1 MSQPQRIT
9 IPTADATALGGF
21 LWRHPP
27 RARDGVAQPAGAARG
42 GHGCGRDAGPGLVII
57 NAATSVRCRY
67 YSRFAEYLH
76 GHGFDVLTY
85 DYRGIGESRPASMRG
100 FQASWMDWGQ
110 KDFEAV
116 LTYARR
122 EFPGQ
127 PVDVAAHSIGG
138 FVTGLAPSSHR
149 LRRIFT
155 MGAQYAYWRDYAPER
170 RLRMLAKWHL
180 AMPVLTACLGYF
192 PGRRLGWLED
202 TPRGVVRDWSFMGP
216 RFEARGAPADGTDP
230 RVATMAAVTAPILA
244 LSVTDDE
251 FGTEAA
257 IDRLLAY
264 YSGSARTH
272 LRLSPASMGLA
283 SIGHFAFFH
292 ERFRDTLWPI
302 ALGWLTRGQW
312 APLPA
317 TPIRCDCAASLSGS
331 PSICA

>member
-27 RARDGVAQPAGAARG
+27 RARDGVAEPAGAARG
-42 GHGCGRDAGPGLVII
+42 GHGCGRDGGPGLVII

-138 FVTGLAPSSHR
+138 FVTGLAPSSHC

-180 AMPVLTACLGYF
+180 AMLVLTACLGYF
-192 PGRRLGWLED
+192 RPAAGLAGGRRAAWCA
-202 TPRGVVRDWSFMGP
+202 TGVSWGRAS
-216 RFEARGAPADGTDP
+216 RRAARRP
-230 RVATMAAVTAPILA
+230 TARIRA
-244 LSVTDDE
+244 
-251 FGTEAA
+251 
-257 IDRLLAY
+257 
-264 YSGSARTH
+264 
-272 LRLSPASMGLA
+272 
-283 SIGHFAFFH
+283 
-292 ERFRDTLWPI
+292 WPP
-302 ALGWLTRGQW
+302 WR
-312 APLPA
+312 
-317 TPIRCDCAASLSGS
+317 R
-331 PSICA
+331 

>member
-27 RARDGVAQPAGAARG
+27 RAGRRG
-42 GHGCGRDAGPGLVII
+42 GTRRRRARWPRLRQGRRTGPVII

-155 MGAQYAYWRDYAPER
+155 MGRSTPTGATTR
-170 RLRMLAKWHL
+170 RNAGC
-180 AMPVLTACLGYF
+180 ACW
-192 PGRRLGWLED
+192 PN
-202 TPRGVVRDWSFMGP
+202 
-216 RFEARGAPADGTDP
+216 GT
-230 RVATMAAVTAPILA
+230 
-244 LSVTDDE
+244 
-251 FGTEAA
+251 
-257 IDRLLAY
+257 
-264 YSGSARTH
+264 
-272 LRLSPASMGLA
+272 
-283 SIGHFAFFH
+283 
-292 ERFRDTLWPI
+292 WPC
-302 ALGWLTRGQW
+302 R
-312 APLPA
+312 
-317 TPIRCDCAASLSGS
+317 S
-331 PSICA
+331 

>member
-1 MSQPQRIT
+1 
-9 IPTADATALGGF
+9 
-21 LWRHPP
+21 
-27 RARDGVAQPAGAARG
+27 
-42 GHGCGRDAGPGLVII
+42 
-57 NAATSVRCRY
+57 
-67 YSRFAEYLH
+67 
-76 GHGFDVLTY
+76 
-85 DYRGIGESRPASMRG
+85 
-100 FQASWMDWGQ
+100 
-110 KDFEAV
+110 
-116 LTYARR
+116 
-122 EFPGQ
+122 
-127 PVDVAAHSIGG
+127 
-138 FVTGLAPSSHR
+138 
-149 LRRIFT
+149 
-155 MGAQYAYWRDYAPER
+155 
-170 RLRMLAKWHL
+170 MLAKWHL

-192 PGRRLGWLED
+192 GRRLGWLED

-264 YSGSARTH
+264 YTGSARTH

>member
-9 IPTADATALGGF
+9 IATADATALGGF
-21 LWRHPP
+21 SRHPP
-27 RARDGVAQPAGAARG
+27 RARDGGAEHADAGRG
-42 GHGCGRDAGPGLVII
+42 GHGGGGDGGPGLVII

-155 MGAQYAYWRDYAPER
+155 MGRSTPTGATTR
-170 RLRMLAKWHL
+170 RNAGC
-180 AMPVLTACLGYF
+180 ACW
-192 PGRRLGWLED
+192 PN
-202 TPRGVVRDWSFMGP
+202 
-216 RFEARGAPADGTDP
+216 GT
-230 RVATMAAVTAPILA
+230 
-244 LSVTDDE
+244 
-251 FGTEAA
+251 
-257 IDRLLAY
+257 
-264 YSGSARTH
+264 
-272 LRLSPASMGLA
+272 
-283 SIGHFAFFH
+283 
-292 ERFRDTLWPI
+292 WPC
-302 ALGWLTRGQW
+302 R
-312 APLPA
+312 
-317 TPIRCDCAASLSGS
+317 S
-331 PSICA
+331 

>member
-1 MSQPQRIT
+1 
-9 IPTADATALGGF
+9 
-21 LWRHPP
+21 
-27 RARDGVAQPAGAARG
+27 
-42 GHGCGRDAGPGLVII
+42 
-57 NAATSVRCRY
+57 
-67 YSRFAEYLH
+67 
-76 GHGFDVLTY
+76 
-85 DYRGIGESRPASMRG
+85 MRG

>member
-9 IPTADATALGGF
+9 IATADATALGGF

-27 RARDGVAQPAGAARG
+27 RARTAGGTCRCRTRWPWRRRG
-42 GHGCGRDAGPGLVII
+42 RRTGPGHHQRRDLG
-57 NAATSVRCRY
+57 ALPL

-127 PVDVAAHSIGG
+127 PVDVAARIGG

-155 MGAQYAYWRDYAPER
+155 MGRSTPTGATTR
-170 RLRMLAKWHL
+170 RNAGC
-180 AMPVLTACLGYF
+180 ACW
-192 PGRRLGWLED
+192 PN
-202 TPRGVVRDWSFMGP
+202 
-216 RFEARGAPADGTDP
+216 GT
-230 RVATMAAVTAPILA
+230 
-244 LSVTDDE
+244 
-251 FGTEAA
+251 
-257 IDRLLAY
+257 
-264 YSGSARTH
+264 
-272 LRLSPASMGLA
+272 
-283 SIGHFAFFH
+283 
-292 ERFRDTLWPI
+292 WPC
-302 ALGWLTRGQW
+302 R
-312 APLPA
+312 
-317 TPIRCDCAASLSGS
+317 S
-331 PSICA
+331 